1 MLNVTSDVAGNK
13 PDIIMS
19 LWKHECYRVIADR
32 FVAQEDKD
40 WFEKTIKL
48 VGEEDCGAQNA
59 TMMHP
64 EPYFVDFLRD
74 APEATGSYTLRNSVL
89 FFFKNENVKFCV

>member
-1 MLNVTSDVAGNK
+1 MLIVQSDVAGNK
-13 PDIIMS
+13 LDVVMS

-40 WFEKTIKL
+40 WFEKTIKI
-48 VGEEDCGAQNA
+48 VADEECGAQAATFMNA
-59 TMMHP
+59 

-74 APEATGSYTLRNSVL
+74 APEATGIAMIVSIFS
-89 FFFKNENVKFCV
+89 